1 MTIAALRGKTRQPI
15 QDINELSQNEHFVKN
30 DGWPFLK
37 SASVLKTRLLGMAIC
52 QMVRTLPTH
61 TPSI

>member
-30 DGWPFLK
+30 DDGPFWNQQ
-37 SASVLKTRLLGMAIC
+37 VC
-52 QMVRTLPTH
+52 
-61 TPSI
+61 